1 MYIYPTE
8 TNNQPRDLTMTSS
21 TQETIYIHLTL
32 KDDLAYNW
40 SVEHNDARNMQM
52 VLRAYK
58 ESFSIEAAELQIE
71 TAKELA

>member
-40 SVEHNDARNMQM
+40 SVEHNDAEHADGFEGIQRVFQ
-52 VLRAYK
+52 Y
-58 ESFSIEAAELQIE
+58 
-71 TAKELA
+71 